1 MLSNVELILVNFVN
15 ANPSYAYQ
23 IEMLIEKRN
32 LRQWIKIGG
41 TTIYQV
47 LDRLCK
53 KGYLEFKKEKEGNM
67 PERKRYYITEDGK
80 EALISTAKDLL
91 RKNENYYFDLNIG
104 LACRRA
110 FSKKEFK
117 ELISERLGNLT
128 IFLETFNDNYETIK
142 SLYPE
147 KKFLI
152 KEYLKKHY
160 ELEVEFLNQL
170 LDEKK

>member
-15 ANPSYAYQ
+15 INPSYAYE
-23 IEMLIEKRN
+23 IEMLIERRN

-41 TTIYQV
+41 TTVYQV

-53 KGYLEFKKEKEGNM
+53 KGYLEFKKEKVGNM
-67 PERKRYYITEDGK
+67 PERKRYYITDDGK
-80 EALISTAKDLL
+80 EELYKTAKDLI

-104 LACRRA
+104 LACRKS
-110 FSKKEFK
+110 FDKLEFK
-117 ELISERLGNLT
+117 NLIRERLENLT
-128 IFLETFNDNYETIK
+128 VFLETFNDNYETIK

-160 ELEVEFLNQL
+160 ELELEFLNQL
-170 LDEKK
+170 LDDK